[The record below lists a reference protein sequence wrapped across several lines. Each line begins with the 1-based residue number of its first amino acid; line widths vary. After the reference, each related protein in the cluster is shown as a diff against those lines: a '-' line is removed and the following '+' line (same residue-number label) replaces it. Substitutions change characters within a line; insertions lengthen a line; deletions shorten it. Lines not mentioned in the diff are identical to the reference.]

1 RRGAPR
7 LLLGDP
13 HLPARPGPARRRAR
27 AAARPAPRRDGRSA
41 ARAGGPARPAQRA
54 RPRGAGRRRPRRT
67 ARRRARGGRAR
78 DDAQRPPAV
87 PAAGRRVSDADAVLD
102 LAVRLAR
109 AAGRLQRER
118 YETRFEVRVKG
129 TPLDLVTEVDHACE
143 KLIVEGIASERP
155 A

>member
-1 RRGAPR
+1 
-7 LLLGDP
+7 
-13 HLPARPGPARRRAR
+13 
-27 AAARPAPRRDGRSA
+27 
-41 ARAGGPARPAQRA
+41 
-54 RPRGAGRRRPRRT
+54 

-143 KLIVEGIASERP
+143 KLIVEGIAAERP
-155 A
+155 ADAVEAEEGGGGGREGPPGRPGTRPA